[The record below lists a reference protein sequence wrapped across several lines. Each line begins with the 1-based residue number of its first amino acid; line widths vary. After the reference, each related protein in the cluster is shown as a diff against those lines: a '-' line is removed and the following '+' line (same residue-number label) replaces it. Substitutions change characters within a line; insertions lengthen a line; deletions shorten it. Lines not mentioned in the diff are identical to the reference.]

1 MLTYPLPVIPCQKGT
16 VLIPPVVTPP
26 SIFSCSLP
34 VMNHPGGPQSGMAE
48 MESGLSLLGR
58 LTERP
63 ALEHL
68 LGAARGAPPSQ
79 LTAVVTRS
87 PAGDSGAALAASF
100 YLKVICNVI
109 LPTSHRGVQL
119 FGCGAGLGR

>member
-1 MLTYPLPVIPCQKGT
+1 MTL
-16 VLIPPVVTPP
+16 
-26 SIFSCSLP
+26 
-34 VMNHPGGPQSGMAE
+34 PGGPQSGMAE

-87 PAGDSGAALAASF
+87 SAGDSGAALAASF
-100 YLKVICNVI
+100 YLEVICNVI

-119 FGCGAGLGR
+119 FGCGAGLGTGSNLCFESGSEESVCFGPPGSGSFHQVKKF

>member
-1 MLTYPLPVIPCQKGT
+1 
-16 VLIPPVVTPP
+16 
-26 SIFSCSLP
+26 
-34 VMNHPGGPQSGMAE
+34 MNHPGGPQSGMAE

-68 LGAARGAPPSQ
+68 LGATRGAPPSQ

-87 PAGDSGAALAASF
+87 SAGDSGAALAASF
-100 YLKVICNVI
+100 YLEVICNVI

-119 FGCGAGLGR
+119 FGCGAGLGSTLCSGSGSVGDEYGMFFGLPDPHSYPDPSINK